1 MGLRGGRREKLKFA
15 VPTHP
20 SGSADCFR
28 WYRTGGLKPC
38 LRLLVSKVLFKQSV
52 WPLQPIANLMHKS
65 TLDQGLDIGVLGCLL
80 DQVPAGAKPVKK
92 ERGAAHYVIGHS
104 EASPRP
110 GKRAGGNAR
119 PVRNSEI
126 AGSVEA
132 VRARVNMFGTVIFS
146 VHKRCRA

>member
-38 LRLLVSKVLFKQSV
+38 LCLLVSKVLFKPSV

-104 EASPRP
+104 EHHHVLANAPEGMRVLYAILKSP
-110 GKRAGGNAR
+110 GQLKQ
-119 PVRNSEI
+119 SE
-126 AGSVEA
+126 
-132 VRARVNMFGTVIFS
+132 RV
-146 VHKRCRA
+146 

>member
-65 TLDQGLDIGVLGCLL
+65 TLDQGLDIGVWDACWTKFRRAPSRSKRNAGRRITSL
-80 DQVPAGAKPVKK
+80 DIRKHHHVLANAPEGMRVLYAILKSPGQLKQS
-92 ERGAAHYVIGHS
+92 ERV
-104 EASPRP
+104 
-110 GKRAGGNAR
+110 
-119 PVRNSEI
+119 
-126 AGSVEA
+126 
-132 VRARVNMFGTVIFS
+132 
-146 VHKRCRA
+146 

>member
-92 ERGAAHYVIGHS
+92 ERGGGALRHWTFGSITTS
-104 EASPRP
+104 WQTRRRECASCTQ
-110 GKRAGGNAR
+110 
-119 PVRNSEI
+119 
-126 AGSVEA
+126 
-132 VRARVNMFGTVIFS
+132 F
-146 VHKRCRA
+146 